1 MFETD
6 LDTYWKTVV
15 NTMRDGIM
23 IVDTTGSIISVNR
36 ALETITGYSREE
48 LIGQKCSILN
58 CSIYKMAREK
68 GGRSG
73 ASCSKMVLWRY
84 PGAQL

>member
-1 MFETD
+1 MFEPD

-15 NTMRDGIM
+15 NTMHDGLM
-23 IVDTTGSIISVNR
+23 IVDTAGSIISVNK
-36 ALETITGYSREE
+36 AMESITGYSREE

-68 GGRSG
+68 S
-73 ASCSKMVLWRY
+73 APHW
-84 PGAQL
+84 